1 MTRNELNALKEKIQS
16 NKNKAEH
23 FASIKSLIEELP
35 TVPSL
40 SQLKDFFTNLKEV
53 IKHEQNN

>member
-1 MTRNELNALKEKIQS
+1 MTRNELNALKEKIQA
-16 NKNKAEH
+16 NKNKAER
-23 FASIKSLIEELP
+23 FSSIKSLIEELP

-40 SQLKDFFTNLKEV
+40 SQLKEFLTNLKEV